1 MRIIAATTWGE
12 YKKYFEKDGA
22 LARRFQIVKVTEP
35 NQDVTAGMLR
45 SLLPMMEK
53 HHNVSIREE
62 AITATVHLSDRY
74 LHGRRQPDK
83 SVSLLDTACSRVAVS
98 QSTSPDA
105 IQDLEASLAR
115 HQGELALLTQEK
127 SNVRRQE
134 MLVNEIAQLEMDL
147 EQLKSAWRH
156 QSELV
161 ETAP

>member
-1 MRIIAATTWGE
+1 
-12 YKKYFEKDGA
+12 
-22 LARRFQIVKVTEP
+22 
-35 NQDVTAGMLR
+35 
-45 SLLPMMEK
+45 MMEK

-115 HQGELALLTQEK
+115 HQGELALLIQEK

-134 MLVNEIAQLEMDL
+134 MLV
-147 EQLKSAWRH
+147 
-156 QSELV
+156 
-161 ETAP
+161 

>member
-1 MRIIAATTWGE
+1 
-12 YKKYFEKDGA
+12 
-22 LARRFQIVKVTEP
+22 
-35 NQDVTAGMLR
+35 
-45 SLLPMMEK
+45 
-53 HHNVSIREE
+53 E

-74 LHGRRQPDK
+74 LHGHRQPDK

-115 HQGELALLTQEK
+115 HQGELALLIQEK

-147 EQLKSAWRH
+147 E
-156 QSELV
+156 
-161 ETAP
+161 

>member
-1 MRIIAATTWGE
+1 
-12 YKKYFEKDGA
+12 

-105 IQDLEASLAR
+105 I
-115 HQGELALLTQEK
+115 
-127 SNVRRQE
+127 
-134 MLVNEIAQLEMDL
+134 
-147 EQLKSAWRH
+147 
-156 QSELV
+156 
-161 ETAP
+161 